1 MAKKKQQ
8 PKPIEPKERPNEF
21 AGASIVPEP
30 LAPPAPPVPKVVETR
45 YVGVNF
51 DDEITEQLPTL
62 AAQCRFLHFTS
73 APSTQSMEAWQRL
86 FEANGFLFLRDTLEP
101 TVRSQLYQSRLSQ

>member
-1 MAKKKQQ
+1 MAKTKQQ
-8 PKPIEPKERPNEF
+8 PKPKMPFED
-21 AGASIVPEP
+21 IVESMMPHTPQSPEV
-30 LAPPAPPVPKVVETR
+30 AETL
-45 YVGVNF
+45 YIGVNF

-86 FEANGFLFLRDTLEP
+86 FEANGFKFVRDTLEP
-101 TVRSQLYQSRLSQ
+101 TVRSQLYQSLLNQ